1 MKDGLLR
8 IGLGGTLVTA
18 LCCFTPILVWG
29 LAGVGLAGVIG
40 YLDLVLLP
48 GLAIFLMI
56 TGVALWLRMKKT

>member
-1 MKDGLLR
+1 MKDKWLR

-29 LAGVGLAGVIG
+29 LAGVGLVGVIG

-48 GLAIFLMI
+48 GLVIFLMI